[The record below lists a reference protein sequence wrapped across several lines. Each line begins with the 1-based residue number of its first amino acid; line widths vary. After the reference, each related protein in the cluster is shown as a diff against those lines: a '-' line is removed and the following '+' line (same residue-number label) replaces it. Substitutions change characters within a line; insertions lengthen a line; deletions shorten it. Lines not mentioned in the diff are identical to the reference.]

1 MIKIQNLTK
10 AYQKKK
16 VVCNLTMDLENQVY
30 GLLGPNGSG
39 KTTLL
44 RMLAGVLLPTAGKIE
59 IDRNSI
65 GYLPQKFGCFPELT
79 VKEQLEYFACLKK
92 IPKKLHE
99 EEIDLVLD
107 IIHLSDRKKDAC
119 RKLSGGMVRRMG
131 IAQALLGNPKILLL
145 DEPTVGLD
153 PEERNH
159 FHSIIYKI
167 KGKMSIILST
177 HLVEDVED
185 LCENIII
192 LINGQIRK
200 AGTTEQILQELQ
212 GRVFEIPEKQAQA
225 FGDSVYIESHFKKEN
240 EPMARLVVL
249 EENLNLAETY
259 SPFSI

>member
-1 MIKIQNLTK
+1 M
-10 AYQKKK
+10 
-16 VVCNLTMDLENQVY
+16 Y

-44 RMLAGVLLPTAGKIE
+44 RMLAGVLQPTAGKIE

-99 EEIDLVLD
+99 EEIDRVLD

-167 KGKMSIILST
+167 KGKMSIIHFSPS
-177 HLVEDVED
+177 E
-185 LCENIII
+185 
-192 LINGQIRK
+192 K
-200 AGTTEQILQELQ
+200 AMVLLASAPVCYLPADCSLPKPDFS
-212 GRVFEIPEKQAQA
+212 GRRGGSLKNHRCV
-225 FGDSVYIESHFKKEN
+225 
-240 EPMARLVVL
+240 
-249 EENLNLAETY
+249 
-259 SPFSI
+259 

>member
-1 MIKIQNLTK
+1 
-10 AYQKKK
+10 
-16 VVCNLTMDLENQVY
+16 
-30 GLLGPNGSG
+30 
-39 KTTLL
+39 
-44 RMLAGVLLPTAGKIE
+44 
-59 IDRNSI
+59 
-65 GYLPQKFGCFPELT
+65 
-79 VKEQLEYFACLKK
+79 
-92 IPKKLHE
+92 
-99 EEIDLVLD
+99 
-107 IIHLSDRKKDAC
+107 
-119 RKLSGGMVRRMG
+119 
-131 IAQALLGNPKILLL
+131 
-145 DEPTVGLD
+145 
-153 PEERNH
+153 
-159 FHSIIYKI
+159 
-167 KGKMSIILST
+167 MSIILST

>member
-1 MIKIQNLTK
+1 
-10 AYQKKK
+10 
-16 VVCNLTMDLENQVY
+16 
-30 GLLGPNGSG
+30 
-39 KTTLL
+39 
-44 RMLAGVLLPTAGKIE
+44 
-59 IDRNSI
+59 
-65 GYLPQKFGCFPELT
+65 
-79 VKEQLEYFACLKK
+79 
-92 IPKKLHE
+92 
-99 EEIDLVLD
+99 
-107 IIHLSDRKKDAC
+107 
-119 RKLSGGMVRRMG
+119 MG

-259 SPFSI
+259 SPCAPDVQDAYLFHVFRKLLVLGRILYKCSFSPAHLPSADLLCGTQPESAALAEG

>member
-1 MIKIQNLTK
+1 
-10 AYQKKK
+10 
-16 VVCNLTMDLENQVY
+16 
-30 GLLGPNGSG
+30 
-39 KTTLL
+39 
-44 RMLAGVLLPTAGKIE
+44 
-59 IDRNSI
+59 
-65 GYLPQKFGCFPELT
+65 
-79 VKEQLEYFACLKK
+79 
-92 IPKKLHE
+92 
-99 EEIDLVLD
+99 
-107 IIHLSDRKKDAC
+107 
-119 RKLSGGMVRRMG
+119 MG